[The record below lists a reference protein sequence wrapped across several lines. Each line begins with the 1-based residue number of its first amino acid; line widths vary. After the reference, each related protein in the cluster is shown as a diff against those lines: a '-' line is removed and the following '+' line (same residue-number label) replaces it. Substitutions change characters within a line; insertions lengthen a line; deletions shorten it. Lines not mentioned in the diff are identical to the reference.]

1 MKTIL
6 FLLITL
12 IALPVQAQKILIVTN
27 VLNKNNQITLDQL
40 QDYYFKR
47 NRNWSDGKPVRFFD
61 RTDNSAERTQFL
73 KYYLKK
79 TSRQVDQFWIGQK
92 FNTGDSSPIQVPSDT
107 MTLNLISRFPGGIG
121 YVKEG
126 ISLPPTVKV
135 LEISDL

>member
-1 MKTIL
+1 MKMIFL
-6 FLLITL
+6 LLITL
-12 IALPVQAQKILIVTN
+12 TTFPVQAQRILIVTN
-27 VLNKNNQITLDQL
+27 ALNKSSQITLDQL
-40 QDYYFKR
+40 QDIYFKR
-47 NRNWSDGKPVRFFD
+47 SRNWSDGKPVRFFD
-61 RTDNSAERTQFL
+61 RLDNSGERTQFL

-126 ISLPPTVKV
+126 TSLPPSVKV